1 MGAMAPSSA
10 ITLNSQRVYSRIKGK
25 HYLTFIGF
33 NTGHSPSQ
41 LW

>member
-1 MGAMAPSSA
+1 MAASSA
-10 ITLNSQRVYSRIKGK
+10 ITLNSQRVYSRMKGK

-33 NTGHSPSQ
+33 HTGDSPSQ